1 MAIKSPDKLRAEV
14 RELEHERDAL
24 QAELDKQDPDSQTAL
39 LIKGKVS
46 ELNDAIYIIQTQLNK
61 AASAEEKIAKKAT
74 WEKLAPHVDRAIR
87 DNYMGYVIP
96 EAKFIYCK
104 NYGVNQSNVQF
115 SLVPATQIVRVL
127 NKMIGTTIRGKEYQ
141 EIIDYFETK
150 NRSYFTVT
158 SSFNTSKWDEQQ
170 IYNKMTIA
178 RDQWL
183 KPDYD
188 RSDEYDP
195 RIDFLIHS
203 VAGGKQENI
212 DHLEQWVA
220 FKYLNPNKSANIPN
234 LDMGGTPGGN
244 GKGRFIELLKTIF
257 TPICVIQAHKEE
269 LEKFNSQW
277 EMAVILYYDE
287 PEEKELAASKLK
299 QATGSEDMRVEKK
312 GIDATMA
319 DRNYNFIFMSNNENG
334 VVKLSGGSDG
344 GEDRRYSVLTTD
356 VVLYEALVGAN
367 LSDIDARSYL
377 NELAQ
382 KVIKDPVTV
391 SRWLAH
397 IIKKHNV
404 AEMQELPAL
413 HGQDYRARF
422 ENQKDAVT
430 EAFDAILPVFKQNKC
445 IPIYLLTNLVQTLTE
460 NSAHKTRNV
469 VSKFMAYLARNK
481 VEAIERKKQLIAVKW
496 QDTVMEDYQID
507 SIVIPQQTR
516 TKYEFVY
523 SDVSQQ
529 RWINK
534 LGVKNTVDTDT
545 IKL

>member
-1 MAIKSPDKLRAEV
+1 MAIKSPDKLRQEL
-14 RELEHERDAL
+14 RELEHDRDAL
-24 QAELDKQDPDSQTAL
+24 QSEVDNLDPDSQTAL

-46 ELNDAIYIIQTQLNK
+46 ELNDAIYAIQAQLSK

-74 WEKLAPHVDRAIR
+74 WEKLAPHVDRAMR
-87 DNYMGYVIP
+87 ENYMGYVIP

-183 KPDYD
+183 KPDYEH
-188 RSDEYDP
+188 SDAYDP

-356 VVLYEALVGAN
+356 VVLYEALVGAS
-367 LSDIDARSYL
+367 LTDIDARSYL

-382 KVIKDPVTV
+382 QVIKDPVTV

-397 IIKKHNV
+397 VIKKHNV
-404 AEMQELPAL
+404 TEMQELPAL
-413 HGQDYRARF
+413 HGHDYQARF

-430 EAFDAILPVFKQNKC
+430 EAFDAILPVFIKNKC

-460 NSAHKTRNV
+460 NQAHKTRNV

-481 VEAIERKKQLIAVKW
+481 VTAIERKKQLIGVKW
-496 QDTVMEDYQID
+496 QDTNMEDYQID
-507 SIVIPQQTR
+507 SIVIPQQAR
-516 TKYEFVY
+516 TKYEFTY

-534 LGVKNTVDTDT
+534 LGVKNLVDADTV
-545 IKL
+545 KL